1 MPAEDKILIGSHLL
15 IYTTSREQTSVR
27 EKNEL
32 KDQSIEKEGKER
44 NKILVYVL
52 Q

>member
-1 MPAEDKILIGSHLL
+1 MYNLQENK
-15 IYTTSREQTSVR
+15 
-27 EKNEL
+27 EKKMNL
-32 KDQSIEKEGKER
+32 MINQFEKEGKER